1 LGVTRPEPVPH
12 APSAPSSAHAVPPAQ
27 GQPAHGPQAE
37 GPPAHGQPAQGQPA
51 QGQPAPQRTSFL
63 HDLRIVWA
71 EHDFRRLLSTRLIS
85 QTGDGIF
92 TAAVGTYV
100 FFNKS
105 FFPDPAAGAAAFAVL
120 YGPYSLIGPF
130 AGVFIDR
137 WSRRQIL
144 TYSALLRSVFV
155 VLTAA
160 LMAAGNTG
168 IPLYVAVLL
177 VLGVNRFFLSALSA
191 ALPHVVAGD
200 KLVMGNSVSPTL
212 GGTLAAVG
220 GIVGLGVNAATGDTE
235 RGAAITLLV
244 AGACYVAAS
253 LVARIMPRDLLGPV
267 REVGGKAPG
276 RLLTELRLVAVGLA
290 SGVRYVARRR
300 GPATALGATGGN
312 RFFYGI
318 LFLISILLYRNYF
331 YADVK
336 PSTAEA
342 HYGYLVGAV
351 AIGYFCAALVTPPLT
366 RRLTKPA
373 CITLMLASSAVLVGV
388 LGATFSQVPFIVMG
402 FFLGLAGQAIAISA
416 TTILQ
421 EQVVDDYRG
430 RAFSY
435 YDMMFNITFAAAALI
450 SAPFMPRTGH
460 SPALIAAIAIG
471 YAVVAISYWL
481 AGRHSA
487 GRGVGADS
495 PADLA
500 QPTAS

>member
-1 LGVTRPEPVPH
+1 V
-12 APSAPSSAHAVPPAQ
+12 SSQQPR
-27 GQPAHGPQAE
+27 QPASATADSPQRGRRPADSDPSVGPDPAS
-37 GPPAHGQPAQGQPA
+37 GPP
-51 QGQPAPQRTSFL
+51 RSSFF

-71 EHDFRRLLSTRLIS
+71 EHYFRRLLFTRCVS

-105 FFPDPAAGAAAFAVL
+105 FFPNPAAGAAAFAVL

-144 TYSALLRSVFV
+144 TYSALLRSIFV
-155 VLTAA
+155 VLTAG
-160 LMAAGNTG
+160 LMAAGNKS

-253 LVARIMPRDLLGPV
+253 LAARTMPRDLLGPV
-267 REVGGKAPG
+267 REPGQTAPG
-276 RLLTELRLVAVGLA
+276 RLLTELRVVAVGLVN
-290 SGVRYVARRR
+290 GVRHVFARR

-318 LFLISILLYRNYF
+318 LFLMSVLLYRNFF
-331 YADVK
+331 YAKIK
-336 PSTAEA
+336 PSIAET
-342 HYGYLVGAV
+342 HYGYLVAAV
-351 AIGYFCAALVTPPLT
+351 AVGYFCAALVTPPLT
-366 RRLTKPA
+366 RRMSKPVY
-373 CITLMLASSAVLVGV
+373 ITLMLAVSALLVGL
-388 LGATFSQVPFIVMG
+388 LGELFSQVCYIVMG
-402 FFLGLAGQAIAISA
+402 FGLGLAGQAIAIA
-416 TTILQ
+416 TTTILQ
-421 EQVVDDYRG
+421 EQVADDFRG

-450 SAPFMPRTGH
+450 CVPFMPRSGH

-471 YAVVAISYWL
+471 YAVVAVAYWL
-481 AGRHSA
+481 TGRRSA
-487 GRGVGADS
+487 GPGVGTDS
-495 PADLA
+495 QAA
-500 QPTAS
+500 

>member
-1 LGVTRPEPVPH
+1 VSRPEQ
-12 APSAPSSAHAVPPAQ
+12 PPLAATPGQ
-27 GQPAHGPQAE
+27 GGA
-37 GPPAHGQPAQGQPA
+37 
-51 QGQPAPQRTSFL
+51 GQPAPRRASFWR
-63 HDLRIVWA
+63 DLRVVWA

-92 TAAVGTYV
+92 TAGVGTYV

-144 TYSALLRSVFV
+144 TYSALIRSVFV

-160 LMAAGNTG
+160 VMAAGNKSV
-168 IPLYVAVLL
+168 PLYVAVLL

-220 GIVGLGVNAATGDTE
+220 GILGLGVNAATGDTE

-253 LVARIMPRDLLGPV
+253 LVARTMPRDLLGPT
-267 REVGGKAPG
+267 RKPGQAPPG
-276 RLLTELRLVAVGLA
+276 RLMSELRVVAVGLVN
-290 SGVRYVARRR
+290 GVRYVFRRR

-318 LFLISILLYRNYF
+318 LFLMSILLYRNFF
-331 YADVK
+331 YYHHK
-336 PSTAEA
+336 PSVAEA

-351 AIGYFCAALVTPPLT
+351 AVGYFCAALLTPPVT

-373 CITLMLASSAVLVGV
+373 FITLMLAVNAVLIGL
-388 LGATFSQVPFIVMG
+388 LGETFGQVPYVIMG
-402 FFLGLAGQAIAISA
+402 FFLGLAGQSVAICA

-421 EQVVDDYRG
+421 EQLPDDYRG

-435 YDMMFNITFAAAALI
+435 YDMMFNITFAAGALI
-450 SAPFMPRTGH
+450 SVPFMPLDGK
-460 SPALIAAIAIG
+460 SPTLLAIVAIG
-471 YAVVAISYWL
+471 YAVVAVAYWL
-481 AGRHSA
+481 TGRHSA
-487 GRGVGADS
+487 GRGVGGSIPSDVPQRS
-495 PADLA
+495 
-500 QPTAS
+500 SS